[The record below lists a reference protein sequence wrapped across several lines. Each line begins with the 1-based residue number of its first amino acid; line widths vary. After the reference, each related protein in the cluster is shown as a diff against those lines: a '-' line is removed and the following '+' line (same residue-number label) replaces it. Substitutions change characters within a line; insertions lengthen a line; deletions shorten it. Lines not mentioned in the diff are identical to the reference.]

1 MADPA
6 QALIA
11 GGLQQM
17 GDSEQKQQ
25 EEKMRKQREY
35 RDFLDMQKN

>member
-6 QALIA
+6 QTLIA
-11 GGLQQM
+11 GGLKQI

-25 EEKMRKQREY
+25 EEKVRKQREY
-35 RDFLDMQKN
+35 REYLDMQKN